1 MRSARLLFLLCAVTS
16 LASAQNFRV
25 LVTLPGWSRHP
36 MALDTVSAPYEIDAP
51 AGRVFSAFAS
61 ALDELKIPITERDSA
76 GGLVGNAKL
85 QQRHTFAGMQLS
97 KLVNCG
103 LSAMGP
109 NANTYQVH
117 AALIAF
123 IDPLGPSKTR
133 IRIAF
138 AAGALDS
145 SGAAKEPASCGS
157 TGVLEERLAD
167 MVKQRLR

>member
-1 MRSARLLFLLCAVTS
+1 MSIRRLTFLFCAVS
-16 LASAQNFRV
+16 GVASAQNFRV

-36 MALDTVSAPYEIDAP
+36 MALDTVSAPYEVDASS
-51 AGRVFSAFAS
+51 GRAFA
-61 ALDELKIPITERDSA
+61 ALATAMGELKIPVTERDSA
-76 GGLVGNAKL
+76 AGLVGNAKL
-85 QQRHTFAGMQLS
+85 QQRHSFAGYQLS

-103 LSAMGP
+103 LGVTGP
-109 NANTYQVH
+109 NANSYQVH
-117 AALIAF
+117 MALIGF

-157 TGVLEERLAD
+157 TGVLEERLAE